1 MNRWAE
7 CNGVSLRYALE
18 GSGPTLVLVHEMGG
32 GLESW
37 DGVAPALARRF
48 GVLRHDQRGAGGSE
62 KVRAR
67 FSLDDLCGDL
77 EALLDR
83 RGLPA
88 PFHLV
93 GAAMGAAVA
102 VLFAGRHP
110 GRVGSLALFNPATE
124 VDAARAASM
133 RERAARIAT
142 EGIRATLPQT
152 LDRSWPPEARGDG
165 GAAFERYRARYLG
178 NDPHGLA
185 LLNEALAGVALGDLP
200 ERIACPT
207 LVLAGAKDP
216 IRPPESVRA
225 FADRVPRAVFD
236 VLDTAH
242 FMAAQAPAALLE
254 RLLPFYDAVGFIAPP
269 AGGPRA

>member
-1 MNRWAE
+1 MNWAE
-7 CNGVSLRYALE
+7 CNGVFLRYALE
-18 GSGPTLVLVHEMGG
+18 GSGPTLALVHEMGG
-32 GLESW
+32 GLGSW

-48 GVLRHDQRGAGGSE
+48 RVLRHDQRGAGGSE

-77 EALLDR
+77 EALLGR
-83 RGLPA
+83 LGLPP

-110 GRVGSLALFNPATE
+110 GRVGSLVLLNPATE
-124 VDAARAASM
+124 VDEAGTESM
-133 RERAARIAT
+133 RERAARIAA

-165 GAAFERYRARYLG
+165 AAFERYRARYLG

-185 LLNEALAGVALGDLP
+185 LLNKALAGVALGDLP
-200 ERIACPT
+200 ERIACPA

-216 IRPPESVRA
+216 IRPPEAVRA
-225 FADRVPRAVFD
+225 FAARVPDAVFD

-254 RLLPFYDAVGFIAPP
+254 RLLPFYDTVAVVGAP

>member
-1 MNRWAE
+1 VNWAE
-7 CNGVSLRYALE
+7 CDGVSLRYALE
-18 GSGPTLVLVHEMGG
+18 GDGGPTLALLHEMGG

-37 DGVAPALARRF
+37 DGVAPALSRRF
-48 GVLRHDQRGAGGSE
+48 RVLRHDGRGAGGSE

-67 FSLDDLCGDL
+67 FSLDDLRGDL
-77 EALLDR
+77 DALLGR
-83 RGLPA
+83 LGLPP

-110 GRVGSLALFNPATE
+110 GRVGSLVLLNPATE

-133 RERAARIAT
+133 RERAARIAA

-152 LDRSWPPEARGDG
+152 LDRSWPPEARGGD

-207 LVLAGAKDP
+207 LVLAGAKDA
-216 IRPPESVRA
+216 IRPPEAVRA
-225 FADRVPRAVFD
+225 FAARIPGAVFD
-236 VLDTAH
+236 MVDTAH
-242 FMAAQAPAALLE
+242 FMAAQAPDALLD
-254 RLLPFYDAVGFIAPP
+254 RLLPFYDAVAVVGAPG
-269 AGGPRA
+269 GGPRA

>member
-1 MNRWAE
+1 MNWAE

-18 GSGPTLVLVHEMGG
+18 GDGPTLALVHEMGG

-37 DGVAPALARRF
+37 DGVAPGLARRF
-48 GVLRHDQRGAGGSE
+48 RVLRHDGRGAGGSE

-67 FSLDDLCGDL
+67 FSLDDLCDDL

-83 RGLPA
+83 LGMPA
-88 PFHLV
+88 PLHLV

-102 VLFAGRHP
+102 VLLAGRRP
-110 GRVGSLALFNPATE
+110 SRIGSLVLLNPATE

-133 RERAARIAT
+133 RERAARIAA

-152 LDRSWPPEARGDG
+152 LDRSWPPEARGG
-165 GAAFERYRARYLG
+165 SGAFERYRALYLG

-185 LLNEALAGVALGDLP
+185 LLNEALAGVSLGGLP

-207 LVLAGAKDP
+207 LVLAGAKDA
-216 IRPPESVRA
+216 IRPPETVRA
-225 FADRVPRAVFD
+225 FAARVPGAVFD
-236 VLDTAH
+236 TLDTAH
-242 FMAAQAPAALLE
+242 FMAAEAPAALLE
-254 RLLPFYDAVGFIAPP
+254 RLASFYDALGVP

>member
-1 MNRWAE
+1 MNWAE

-18 GSGPTLVLVHEMGG
+18 GNGPTLALVHEMGG

-37 DGVAPALARRF
+37 DGVAPALSRRF
-48 GVLRHDQRGAGGSE
+48 RVLRHDQRGAGGSE

-67 FSLDDLCGDL
+67 FSLEDLRGDL
-77 EALLDR
+77 EALFGRLE
-83 RGLPA
+83 LPA

-110 GRVGSLALFNPATE
+110 GRVGSLVLLNPATE

-133 RERAARIAT
+133 RERAARIAA

-152 LDRSWPPEARGDG
+152 LDRSWPPQARGG
-165 GAAFERYRARYLG
+165 GEAFGRYRARYLG

-207 LVLAGAKDP
+207 LVLAGVGDA
-216 IRPPESVRA
+216 IRPPDAVRA
-225 FADRVPRAVFD
+225 FAARVPGAVFD
-236 VLDTAH
+236 VLDAAH
-242 FMAAQAPAALLE
+242 FMAAQAPAALLD
-254 RLLPFYDAVGFIAPP
+254 RLTPFHDAVLGAP
-269 AGGPRA
+269 AG

>member
-1 MNRWAE
+1 MTAAVDWAE

-18 GSGPTLVLVHEMGG
+18 GQGPTLVLIHEMGG

-37 DGVAPALARRF
+37 DGVAPGLAHRF
-48 GVLRHDQRGAGGSE
+48 RVLRHDQRGAGGSE

-67 FSLDDLCGDL
+67 FTLDDLCDDL
-77 EALLDR
+77 DALLAR
-83 RGLPA
+83 LGLPA

-110 GRVGSLALFNPATE
+110 SRIGSLALLNPATE
-124 VDAARAASM
+124 VDEARAASM
-133 RERAARIAT
+133 RERAAHIAA

-165 GAAFERYRARYLG
+165 GAFERYRARYLG

-185 LLNEALAGVALGDLP
+185 LLNEALAGVALGGLP

-207 LVLAGAKDP
+207 LVLAGVRDA
-216 IRPPESVRA
+216 IRPPDAVRA
-225 FADRVPRAVFD
+225 FAARIPGSAFD

-242 FMAAQAPAALLE
+242 FMAAQAPAALLG
-254 RLLPFYDAVGFIAPP
+254 RLAPFHDAVAGGP
-269 AGGPRA
+269 AGG